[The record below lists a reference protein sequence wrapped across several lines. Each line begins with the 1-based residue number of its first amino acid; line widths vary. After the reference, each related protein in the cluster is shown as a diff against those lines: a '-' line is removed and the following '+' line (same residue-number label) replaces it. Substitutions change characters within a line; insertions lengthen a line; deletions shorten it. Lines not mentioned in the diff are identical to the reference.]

1 MGYHETVIDP
11 ALAEDMRK
19 KGIDVARSLELLEG
33 INSGRLGSDPPIK
46 ASSLPSPDDEAVLD
60 ARAGNPLSVGRKAL
74 AERLVALGLPPALAR
89 DAEGTDREA
98 VLGARALEDLGW
110 TLLPRTAYGVLTGG
124 SATSYVDEKRNSAFD
139 PELFERFRA
148 DFDLLARIAA
158 GKPKGVA
165 PAYLGA
171 SGEPGPRYLRLKQRA
186 LLLMAREARRR
197 ADASGGAAG
206 TRRRDEYGPP
216 LRPFHMPSV
225 VNESAVASHIEE
237 AREDPLTA
245 GLIRETGLDAS
256 AFLAAAQPMVCAY
269 THSSEG
275 RPRRVFDR
283 AYGKEGNALPLPG
296 GHGQCFSVLAGVFR
310 ALLAEGKRFA
320 YICNVDNLGALP
332 SPLAVGALAASGRPA
347 AFDFSR
353 RTPMDA
359 KGGVLVRTEDG
370 RLTCGDIG
378 AAIGAGEL
386 DAMEAAGGAALFNC
400 ATGLFDLEWL
410 VPRIDALSERLPLRL
425 SDQDKD
431 SGRYSQAERIAWE
444 AIGLIDDPLIIAV
457 EKSERF
463 LAAKTLMETVL
474 MSRAG
479 PAAGGPGAGPPV
491 PDTPRWRAAAP
502 LGAGLSRLI
511 AGAYGLSAKA

>member
-1 MGYHETVIDP
+1 
-11 ALAEDMRK
+11 MRR
-19 KGIDVARSLELLEG
+19 KGIDVALSLELLEG
-33 INSGRLGSDPPIK
+33 INSGRLGIDPPIK
-46 ASSLPSPDDEAVLD
+46 ASSLPSQDDAAVLD
-60 ARAGNPLSVGRKAL
+60 SRAGNPLRVDRNAL
-74 AERLVALGLPPALAR
+74 AERLGALGLPAVLAR
-89 DAEGTDREA
+89 DAEGTEREA
-98 VLGARALEDLGW
+98 VLGVRALEDLGW
-110 TLLPRTAYGVLTGG
+110 ALLPRTAYGVLTGG
-124 SATSYVDEKRNSAFD
+124 SATSYVDEKRNRAFD
-139 PELFERFRA
+139 PELFERFRS
-148 DFDLLARIAA
+148 DFDRLARIAT

-165 PAYLGA
+165 PAYLDA
-171 SGEPGPRYLRLKQRA
+171 SGEPGPSYLRLKQRA
-186 LLLMAREARRR
+186 LLLMAREALRR
-197 ADASGGAAG
+197 ADGPLSAADP
-206 TRRRDEYGPP
+206 RRTSEYGPP

-225 VNESAVASHIEE
+225 VNEAAVASHIKE

-245 GLIRETGLDAS
+245 GLIRETGLDVS

-275 RPRRVFDR
+275 FPRRVFDR
-283 AYGKEGNALPLPG
+283 AYGKEENALPLPG
-296 GHGQCFSVLAGVFR
+296 GHGQCFSVLADVFR

-320 YICNVDNLGALP
+320 YLCNVDNLGALP

-378 AAIGAGEL
+378 AAIGAEEL
-386 DAMEAAGGAALFNC
+386 DAMETAGGAALFNC

-410 VPRIDALSERLPLRL
+410 VPRLGALSERLPLRL

-431 SGRYSQAERIAWE
+431 AGKYSQAERIAWE
-444 AIGLIDDPLIIAV
+444 AIGLIDDPLIISV

-474 MSRAG
+474 MSRSG
-479 PAAGGPGAGPPV
+479 PAAAGLEAAPPI

-502 LGAGLSRLI
+502 LGAGLSRLL